1 MRSPTSRF
9 RCLVTN
15 DQRQSEWGWAF
26 LLSQDGSAGVG
37 RGALYRTAGLL
48 RIQILAIGLFC
59 AHGTGGA
66 IVRSAVLTIAGASVD
81 AHFRRCHGAEASGK
95 HIWQWIKT
103 DEDRS
108 TTSTGERTGETGEER
123 FLLQGRLVPSE
134 AREAKLA
141 KKKSLLIVAANELDK
156 EELSDK
162 ELLKGYK
169 GQHSVE

>member
-1 MRSPTSRF
+1 MAR
-9 RCLVTN
+9 
-15 DQRQSEWGWAF
+15 
-26 LLSQDGSAGVG
+26 AGPSF
-37 RGALYRTAGLL
+37 GLL
-48 RIQILAIGLFC
+48 F
-59 AHGTGGA
+59 
-66 IVRSAVLTIAGASVD
+66 SIAGASVD